1 MVRPLA
7 TPRPWRGLAHRSR
20 RTPGRIP
27 WMWLSI
33 WPPGQDCQQENSVRT
48 LIRCDLCRSSTERY
62 PGGDIVQPSVAGNV
76 GHNLGVDDNC
86 RPTSAC
92 PRRTTSINTKVA
104 IVTGAGSGVGWASA
118 IALLKEGRRRACRR
132 LHGEPAAGSKRPLSD
147 GDGHDD
153 ALRGPRL
160 TGFGVLAPSRRD
172 TGSPLPL
179 SSTRTRPDGSRP
191 AARRSHGATTLGHES
206 YGRSG
211 LGERRQTDQARCLT
225 LSASKGGYYL
235 DSEQTPGPLVSGRSD
250 LERSRITSVQC
261 AQGFGARRAVNS
273 TGGWMVYPPPL
284 SIVKRMA
291 SGVTWPA

>member
-153 ALRGPRL
+153 ALRGARL
-160 TGFGVLAPSRRD
+160 TGFGSGSVAAGHRLPAP
-172 TGSPLPL
+172 TLVN
-179 SSTRTRPDGSRP
+179 PDP
-191 AARRSHGATTLGHES
+191 AGWI
-206 YGRSG
+206 
-211 LGERRQTDQARCLT
+211 
-225 LSASKGGYYL
+225 
-235 DSEQTPGPLVSGRSD
+235 TPGSAAIAWRHD
-250 LERSRITSVQC
+250 
-261 AQGFGARRAVNS
+261 AGARELRAERPRGTTADGPSAMPNAVCVE
-273 TGGWMVYPPPL
+273 GRIL
-284 SIVKRMA
+284 S
-291 SGVTWPA
+291 